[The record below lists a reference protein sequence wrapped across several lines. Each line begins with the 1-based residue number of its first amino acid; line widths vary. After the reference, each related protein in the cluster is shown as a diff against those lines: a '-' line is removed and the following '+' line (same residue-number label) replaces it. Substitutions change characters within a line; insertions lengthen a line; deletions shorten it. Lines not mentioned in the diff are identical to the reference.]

1 MERIKSCKV
10 FSFHKKRHGSLEKK
24 QNIVENY
31 TISLMKVECVLL
43 RPKIEN
49 EVQIFSNV
57 LFLFANQSSSRS
69 PVKTDKMM
77 LDYVYYFRMC

>member
-1 MERIKSCKV
+1 
-10 FSFHKKRHGSLEKK
+10 
-24 QNIVENY
+24 
-31 TISLMKVECVLL
+31 MKVECVLL